1 MVIGWLCVSVR
12 ALCFHVPVHRGANE
26 WGQGREEGKDA
37 FPCHWTKAFFSVCM
51 KGPMSFTLSCHT
63 GMLHFEFLNLL
74 LIRGRRLPWSAEMNQ
89 APSLPRE
96 DFTTTTTPTPLLLHT
111 GEAVEW
117 TQLHA
122 PGETFLMRHVPLL
135 PETSASYQ
143 SRRRDKAMDVWKFR
157 FQRSDWE
164 RSP

>member
-1 MVIGWLCVSVR
+1 MYQLGPYASMFLSTEGQMNGDREGRKGKMRSPATEPKLSFLSVWKDLCHSPWAVT
-12 ALCFHVPVHRGANE
+12 
-26 WGQGREEGKDA
+26 Q
-37 FPCHWTKAFFSVCM
+37 
-51 KGPMSFTLSCHT
+51 

-89 APSLPRE
+89 APSLPRD